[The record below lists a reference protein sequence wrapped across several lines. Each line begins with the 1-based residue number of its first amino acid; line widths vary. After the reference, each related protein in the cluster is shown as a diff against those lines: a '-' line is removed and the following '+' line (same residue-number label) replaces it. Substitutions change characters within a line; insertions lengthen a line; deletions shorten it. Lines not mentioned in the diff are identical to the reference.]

1 MGNETNARGPEMP
14 QKLEIKEDERGKL
27 IEIFKIPEA
36 GQFVYITT
44 KPGVTRGNH
53 YHLRKIERFCVL
65 QGDAEIS
72 MRRLFT
78 DTVHTYRVSGQEPVY
93 IDIPTFTSHNM
104 KNVGKTLLETL
115 FWSNEVFT
123 LEDPDTFSEVV

>member
-53 YHLRKIERFCVL
+53 YHLRKKEKYCVIE
-65 QGDAEIS
+65 GEAKIS
-72 MRRLFT
+72 LRNLKNNET
-78 DTVHTYRVSGQEPVY
+78 KEYNVSGKAP
-93 IDIPTFTSHNM
+93 
-104 KNVGKTLLETL
+104 
-115 FWSNEVFT
+115 
-123 LEDPDTFSEVV
+123 EVVEIPINWTHNIKNIGKGELKFLAWVNEIFDRAAPDAYAEQV